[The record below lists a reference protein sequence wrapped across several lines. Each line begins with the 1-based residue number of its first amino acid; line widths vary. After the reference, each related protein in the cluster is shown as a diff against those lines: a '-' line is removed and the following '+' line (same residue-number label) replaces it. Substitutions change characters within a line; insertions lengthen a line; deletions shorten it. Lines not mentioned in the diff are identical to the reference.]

1 MGTVLTSYLQILAL
15 CTYVRTYFLQRDP
28 LWSSLS
34 RQGLYPCF
42 SLLLWGFTK
51 FFAGQLIPGPPY
63 RHVFF
68 NRFNCF
74 SFNPSPI
81 SGGACEQIAAL
92 RYCRVVLSI
101 YEECTIVLLRRSDRM
116 YCTRRVP
123 SMYREYCTVF
133 KSDILLS
140 LYTRISQN
148 AIFVHHPFL
157 PKQRIVDSR
166 LISLCLLPLV

>member
-1 MGTVLTSYLQILAL
+1 LRIISIKISQPLGFVVAFGYLSVQLFMGTVLTSYLQILAL

-42 SLLLWGFTK
+42 SLLLWWFTK

-101 YEECTIVLLRRSDRM
+101 YEECTFA
-116 YCTRRVP
+116 
-123 SMYREYCTVF
+123 EE
-133 KSDILLS
+133 
-140 LYTRISQN
+140 
-148 AIFVHHPFL
+148 
-157 PKQRIVDSR
+157 
-166 LISLCLLPLV
+166 

>member
-1 MGTVLTSYLQILAL
+1 MRIISIKISQPFGFVVAFGYLSVQLFMGTVLTSYLQILAL

-28 LWSSLS
+28 LWSPFS

-51 FFAGQLIPGPPY
+51 IFAGQLIPGPPY

-74 SFNPSPI
+74 RFQPFTNFGGGRVSKLLRSAIAESFSQFTKN
-81 SGGACEQIAAL
+81 
-92 RYCRVVLSI
+92 
-101 YEECTIVLLRRSDRM
+101 VLLRRSDRM

-140 LYTRISQN
+140 LYTRIS
-148 AIFVHHPFL
+148 
-157 PKQRIVDSR
+157 
-166 LISLCLLPLV
+166 